1 MSKLKNKICL
11 VTGGT
16 GLIGREIINEFLYER
31 AIVIFTFNKNISEA
45 KKICKLKKNL
55 YYHKLNIAQKPS
67 IKKLFKFIGKKFNK
81 LDVIVNNAGIN
92 KIDNIYNI
100 KTEDWNKIQ
109 EINLTGPMLLTKFV
123 SKKMIKK
130 RNGKILNISS
140 IFGVVGKSKRSSYSS
155 SKWGLIGLTK
165 STALDL
171 AKYNILV
178 NSISPGVIE
187 SDLTT
192 KILGKKGIQ
201 EIQKLIPMK
210 RLSKMSEIVHL
221 IAFVVSD
228 YNSYI
233 TGQNFIIDGG
243 YTSG

>member
-1 MSKLKNKICL
+1 MQINFKKKIIIIS
-11 VTGGT
+11 GGT
-16 GLIGREIINEFLYER
+16 GNLGKALIKFFSKYGCQIIATTTNKKIVKNNNVKRKLLFKYLDFTDKKSIINFENFLD
-31 AIVIFTFNKNISEA
+31 NIPRVD
-45 KKICKLKKNL
+45 IL
-55 YYHKLNIAQKPS
+55 I
-67 IKKLFKFIGKKFNK
+67 
-81 LDVIVNNAGIN
+81 NNAGIN

-109 EINLTGPMLLTKFV
+109 EINLTGPMLLTKFI

-178 NSISPGVIE
+178 NSISPGVIQ

-201 EIQKLIPMK
+201 EIQKLIPMQ
-210 RLSKMSEIVHL
+210 RLSKMNEIVNL

-228 YNSYI
+228 YNTYI
-233 TGQNFIIDGG
+233 TGQNITIDGG
-243 YTSG
+243 YTSE

>member
-1 MSKLKNKICL
+1 MQINFKKKVIVIS
-11 VTGGT
+11 GGT
-16 GLIGREIINEFLYER
+16 GNLGKALIKYFSKYDCQIITTTTN
-31 AIVIFTFNKNISEA
+31 
-45 KKICKLKKNL
+45 KKIANNINSKGKILYKNL
-55 YYHKLNIAQKPS
+55 DFTDSKS
-67 IKKLFKFIGKKFNK
+67 ITNFKNF
-81 LDVIVNNAGIN
+81 LDGIPKIDILINNAGIN

>member
-1 MSKLKNKICL
+1 
-11 VTGGT
+11 
-16 GLIGREIINEFLYER
+16 
-31 AIVIFTFNKNISEA
+31 
-45 KKICKLKKNL
+45 
-55 YYHKLNIAQKPS
+55 
-67 IKKLFKFIGKKFNK
+67 
-81 LDVIVNNAGIN
+81 
-92 KIDNIYNI
+92 
-100 KTEDWNKIQ
+100 
-109 EINLTGPMLLTKFV
+109 MLLTKFI

-178 NSISPGVIE
+178 NSISPGVIQ

-201 EIQKLIPMK
+201 EIQKLIPMQ
-210 RLSKMSEIVHL
+210 RLSKMNEIVNL

-228 YNSYI
+228 YNTYI
-233 TGQNFIIDGG
+233 TGQNITIDGG
-243 YTSG
+243 YTSE